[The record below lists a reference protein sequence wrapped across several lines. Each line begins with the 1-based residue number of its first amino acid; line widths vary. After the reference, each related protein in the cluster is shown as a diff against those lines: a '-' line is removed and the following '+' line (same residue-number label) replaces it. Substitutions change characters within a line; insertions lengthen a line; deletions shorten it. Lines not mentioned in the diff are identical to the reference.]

1 MQVRAKKNEENLV
14 LNQRKITFVGN
25 ICKFNKYKNMKD
37 FFKYVCATIV
47 GIILTSVIMT
57 VICIVSMAGMMA
69 SENMSQPV
77 KENSILRIKLQGSI
91 SEKGDDSNPMAFLM
105 NEADMEDIP
114 LDVALDALKKAAKN
128 DKVKGIYLEGGILS
142 SNPAEL
148 QELRQGLLEF
158 KKSGKWI
165 VSYADQYT
173 RASYYLCSTADK
185 IYMNPIGMLDWSG
198 MASEPIFYKGLLEKV
213 GIKMQVFKV
222 GTYKS
227 AVEPFICDQMSDA
240 NREQVTSFLN
250 SIWGNLQKDV
260 AKSRKMEVDALNALA
275 DSMTF
280 LSDPE
285 ASVKA
290 GLVDKLCY
298 KSEVKEALK
307 KRLKLEDDDK
317 LTFTTLN
324 DVSKAENLNEKVDDE
339 IAIYYAY
346 GEINDDRTSGFS
358 QEHTITAKEMTKDL
372 QKLAEDKDVKAV
384 VIRVNSPGGSA
395 YASEQIWHEVELLK
409 AKKPVVVSMGGLA
422 ASGGYYISCGAN
434 KIFAEATTLTGSIG
448 IFGMFPDP
456 SELLT
461 KKLGLSF
468 DVVKTNALSD
478 FGQTGRPLN
487 ETECRMLQAY
497 VNKGYELFT
506 GRVALG
512 RGMAQD
518 SVKAIG
524 EGRVWTGEQALKIGL
539 VDKLGNLDDAVKA
552 AAKLAKVEKYTTAQY
567 PDAKPWYVGLL
578 DKSTDDYMGSQMRAI
593 LGEYYSTFSM
603 IRNLRNQDPIQARI
617 PFDPNIR

>member
-358 QEHTITAKEMTKDL
+358 QEHTITAKEMTNDL

>member
-1 MQVRAKKNEENLV
+1 
-14 LNQRKITFVGN
+14 
-25 ICKFNKYKNMKD
+25 MKD

-567 PDAKPWYVGLL
+567 PDATPWYVGLL
-578 DKSTDDYMGSQMRAI
+578 DKSTDDYMESQMRAI
-593 LGEYYSTFSM
+593 LGEYYSTFSL
-603 IRNLRNQDPIQARI
+603 IRNLKNQNPIQARI

>member
-1 MQVRAKKNEENLV
+1 MV
-14 LNQRKITFVGN
+14 LRQRNFTFVGN
-25 ICKFNKYKNMKD
+25 ICELNKEKNMKD

-69 SENMSQPV
+69 SENMSEPV
-77 KENSILRIKLQGSI
+77 KDNSILRIKLQGTI
-91 SEKGDDSNPMAFLM
+91 SEKGDDSNPMSFLM
-105 NEADMEDIP
+105 NTADMEDIA

-142 SNPAEL
+142 STPAEL
-148 QELRQGLLEF
+148 QELRQGLVEF

-165 VSYADQYT
+165 VAYADQYS
-173 RASYYLCSTADK
+173 RAAYYLCSTADK
-185 IYMNPIGMLDWSG
+185 VYMNPIGMLDWSG

-213 GIKMQVFKV
+213 GVKMQVFKV

-227 AVEPFICDQMSDA
+227 AVEPFINDQMSDA
-240 NREQVTSFLN
+240 NREQVTSFLG
-250 SIWGNLQKDV
+250 SIWGNMQKDV
-260 AKSRKMEVDALNALA
+260 AKSRKLTVETLNALA
-275 DSMTF
+275 DTLAP
-280 LSDPE
+280 LSDAE
-285 ASVKA
+285 DFVKA
-290 GLVDKLCY
+290 GMIDKLCY

-307 KRLKLEDDDK
+307 KRLDLKEDDK

-358 QEHTITAKEMTKDL
+358 QEHSITTKEMTMDL
-372 QKLAEDKDVKAV
+372 QKLANNKDVKAV

-395 YASEQIWHEVELLK
+395 YASEQIWHEIELLK
-409 AKKPVVVSMGGLA
+409 AKKPVVVSMGGMA

-434 KIFAEATTLTGSIG
+434 KIFAEPTTLTGSIG
-448 IFGMFPDP
+448 IFGIIPDA

-461 KKLGLSF
+461 KKLGLTF

-478 FGQTGRPLN
+478 FGAMGRPFN
-487 ETECRMLQAY
+487 ETECRLMQAY
-497 VNKGYELFT
+497 VNKGYDLFT
-506 GRVALG
+506 SRVAKG

-518 SVKAIG
+518 SVKTIA
-524 EGRVWTGEQALKIGL
+524 EGRVWTGEQALNLGL

-552 AAKLAKVEKYTTAQY
+552 AAKLAKVEKYTIAQY
-567 PDAKPWYVGLL
+567 PDVEPWYIGLL
-578 DKSTDDYMGSQMRAI
+578 DKKTNDYMESHIRAL
-593 LGEYYSTFSM
+593 LGDNYYSAFSL
-603 IRNLRNQDPIQARI
+603 IRNLNNQNPIQARI